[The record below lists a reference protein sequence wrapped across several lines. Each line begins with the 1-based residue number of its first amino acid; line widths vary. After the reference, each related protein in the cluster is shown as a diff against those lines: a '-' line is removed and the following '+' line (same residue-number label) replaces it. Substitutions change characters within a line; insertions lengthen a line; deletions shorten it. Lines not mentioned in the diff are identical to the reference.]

1 MEFWIQQTYNGLSY
15 AALLFLLA
23 SGLTL
28 ILGVMHVINVAQGT
42 FYMLAGYVGY
52 SVIKL
57 TGNFYLAFII
67 ACIAVAVLGI
77 GMERLF
83 LRKLAGVNIR
93 MMLAT
98 MGVALFMR
106 DLSFLI
112 WGGNPITLPVPEW
125 LSKGLQVGNLY
136 FSNMRFFMIL
146 MALVIFGLLW
156 LFVNKTRIG
165 AMVRAAVDND
175 ETLGGFGVNVM
186 LVRMGVFALG
196 ASVAAMGGVI
206 GCAFM
211 SIYPGLDFEL
221 LPYALVIIVVGGI
234 GSLPGALIGAL
245 WVGLIDNFGKA
256 LIPELAD
263 FMIFAPMIIM
273 LAIRPR
279 GIFGKEI

>member
-1 MEFWIQQTYNGLSY
+1 MEFWIQQTFNGLSY

-83 LRKLAGVNIR
+83 LRKLAGANIR

-106 DLSFLI
+106 DLSFLV

-136 FSNMRFFMIL
+136 FPNIRFFMIL
-146 MALVIFGLLW
+146 MALVIYILLW

-175 ETLGGFGVNVM
+175 ETLGGFGVNVR

-196 ASVAAMGGVI
+196 ASVAALGGVI

-221 LPYALVIIVVGGI
+221 LPYALVIVVVGGI

-245 WVGLIDNFGKA
+245 WVGLVDNFGKA
-256 LIPELAD
+256 LVPELAD

-279 GIFGKEI
+279 GLFGKEI